1 MKLNICG
8 VEVVA
13 KNTFEVIDKMEQE
26 LGSDLFSYLNSKTG
40 DVPQFKVTEL
50 FFILKTACGGSVKD
64 DELKEWI
71 ANSRLK
77 ALEFSIKYLSFC
89 AGIDTEDEKKTDQK

>member
-1 MKLNICG
+1 MKFSICG

-13 KNTFEVIDKMEQE
+13 KNTFEIIDKMEQE

-40 DVPQFKVTEL
+40 DVP
-50 FFILKTACGGSVKD
+50 
-64 DELKEWI
+64 LKEWI
-71 ANSRLK
+71 ATSRLQ
-77 ALEFSIKYLSFC
+77 ALEFCIKYLSFC